1 MSKQKLVCTAE
12 LELPDDA
19 LDASKAQTA
28 LLEVWSQ
35 FKDAV
40 PEGTVL
46 TAHVVKSKPK
56 TAKGADPVPAAAGQ
70 AGEIPGFLKRT

>member
-12 LELPDDA
+12 LVLPDDSLEA
-19 LDASKAQTA
+19 VKAQAA

-40 PEGTVL
+40 PEGTTL
-46 TAHVVKSKPK
+46 TEHVVKSKPK
-56 TAKGADPVPAAAGQ
+56 VPAPAPVAV
-70 AGEIPGFLKRT
+70 KK